1 VPDRDVEVLI
11 RPVRH
16 HEIAGLADVERD
28 GDRRYADYDGVPVGF
43 DDTVAVST
51 LEVAG
56 AEGRLWVA
64 VSTGGGRSAGESG
77 HGPVVGFA
85 LAEMIDGHGH
95 LAQLSV
101 RRAQQGRGVGRQLV
115 ETVLAWAA
123 ARGLVA
129 VTLCTFGDVAWNRP
143 LYEHLGFTVLPED
156 RWTPGVR
163 AVFTADGE
171 LGLDLGRRVVMHR
184 PVPGAGPVR

>member
-1 VPDRDVEVLI
+1 MEVLI

-51 LEVAG
+51 LEAAR

-64 VSTGGGRSAGESG
+64 VLTEGGRSVRESDEG
-77 HGPVVGFA
+77 AVVGFA
-85 LAEMIDGHGH
+85 LAELVDGHGH

-101 RRAQQGRGVGRQLV
+101 RLGQQGRGVGRQLV
-115 ETVLAWAA
+115 ETVGQWAA
-123 ARGLVA
+123 VRGLTE
-129 VTLCTFGDVAWNRP
+129 VTLCTFSDVAWNRP